1 MSDRILIVGGG
12 FSGAML
18 AARLTATGA
27 AVSLINRDDR
37 FGLGVAYGAAAPWH
51 RLNVR
56 SARMSAD
63 PDRSDD
69 FVRWLQAHAPEHAA
83 PEGFAPRAVYGRYV
97 EDRLAA
103 ARAAAG
109 DRLETIVGTVAAVDP
124 TGSVTLADGRRRTGR
139 AVVLATGNPP
149 PRNVDSA
156 PGVIPDPWG
165 PGALDGVRPQDDILL
180 IGTGLTMVDVLMTLE
195 HRGWIGRAAAVS

>member
-1 MSDRILIVGGG
+1 VSDRILIVGGG

-69 FVRWLQAHAPEHAA
+69 FVRWLQAHAP
-83 PEGFAPRAVYGRYV
+83 
-97 EDRLAA
+97 
-103 ARAAAG
+103 
-109 DRLETIVGTVAAVDP
+109 
-124 TGSVTLADGRRRTGR
+124 
-139 AVVLATGNPP
+139 
-149 PRNVDSA
+149 
-156 PGVIPDPWG
+156 
-165 PGALDGVRPQDDILL
+165 
-180 IGTGLTMVDVLMTLE
+180 
-195 HRGWIGRAAAVS
+195 